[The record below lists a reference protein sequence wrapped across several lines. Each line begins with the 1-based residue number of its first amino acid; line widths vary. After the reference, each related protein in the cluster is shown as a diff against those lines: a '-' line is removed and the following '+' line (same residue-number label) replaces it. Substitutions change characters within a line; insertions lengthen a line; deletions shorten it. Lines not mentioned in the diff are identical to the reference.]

1 VKEPKGENGIYLPRR
16 NRVIRK
22 PKISIWLLALAIS
35 AVAAVAVACGGDDES
50 VDTPVPAATAKPA
63 GAAATAK
70 PGAAAATAKPAV
82 AAATAKPAAT
92 TAPQTKTKILV
103 VGLVKVDP
111 PIFLPSESAFSS
123 AVFNAHSGV
132 FDSLLRYE
140 HADPPDLGARSGEGI
155 ATAWK
160 LNSAGDQLT
169 FEIRSGVMF
178 HDGSELT
185 AEDVA
190 YSMNDAIREGS
201 KFGRAGE
208 LTRYMDNWEAIND
221 STVVVHLKEVIDPN
235 WWNAQANTNGNYVP
249 MISKAVSEKLGR
261 DAAVTSMVAT
271 GPFKVVD
278 WAGGEQLVAEAVESH
293 WRTTPKID
301 QVRYVELPEE
311 STRRAAYATGEIDI
325 MRPSLK
331 FIKTTQDSVPGSTIV
346 QLDRGTGQSIIF
358 SGNYWAEM
366 WIEENETIF
375 PRDGFHPDA
384 DHPWIGDP
392 NDSEQAAKA
401 LNVRLA
407 LTMAIDRELVN
418 DVAIGG
424 LGAPAYTNSGFLPG
438 DPGWKDEWRVDY
450 DPQKAQDILKDA
462 GYPNCFTVE
471 LQIASDLP
479 ALITP
484 EVGQVIAQMW
494 EQIGCSVKI
503 QQLAYAA
510 NRPGL
515 VARSMDIPWL
525 MQSESYGFLYESKFH
540 SMIPSAGFN
549 YGIELPNDVAQPW
562 YDNRTTVEES
572 ARIANNA
579 KVEDFVSTN
588 RLIAPVVQRILFWVV
603 GPEVTSWKP
612 RFGGQF
618 NSPETVEMK

>member
-1 VKEPKGENGIYLPRR
+1 MYIPRR
-16 NRVIRK
+16 NPMIHK
-22 PKISIWLLALAIS
+22 PRISIWLLTLAVTAI
-35 AVAAVAVACGGDDES
+35 AAFAFACGGGDEPA
-50 VDTPVPAATAKPA
+50 DTVVPAAPADTAVPA
-63 GAAATAK
+63 T
-70 PGAAAATAKPAV
+70 
-82 AAATAKPAAT
+82 ATAKPAAT
-92 TAPQTKTKILV
+92 NVPKTETKTLV
-103 VGLVKVDP
+103 VGLTKVDP

-132 FDSLLRYE
+132 FESLLRYE
-140 HADPPDLGARSGEGI
+140 YADPPKLGARSGEGI
-155 ATAWK
+155 ATSWEV
-160 LNSAGDQLT
+160 NSAGDQIT
-169 FEIRSGVMF
+169 FKVRSGVMF

-208 LTRYMDNWEAIND
+208 LGRYMDRWEATD
-221 STVVVHLKEVIDPN
+221 DRTAVAHLKEVLDPN
-235 WWNAQANTNGNYVP
+235 WWNLQAHTNGNFVP
-249 MISKAVSEKLGR
+249 LISKAVSEKLGR
-261 DAAVTSMVAT
+261 EAAVTSMVAT
-271 GPFKVVD
+271 GPFKVVS
-278 WAGGEQLVAEAVESH
+278 WKGGEELVAEAVESH
-293 WRTTPKID
+293 WLTTAKID
-301 QVRYVELPEE
+301 RVRYVELPEE
-311 STRRAAYATGEIDI
+311 ATRRAAFATGEIHI

-331 FIKTTQDSVPGSTIV
+331 FIQATQDSVPGSTRV
-346 QLDRGTGQSIIF
+346 QLDNGTGQSVIF
-358 SGNYWAEM
+358 SGNYWAEK
-366 WIEENETIF
+366 WVEENETIF

-392 NDSEQAAKA
+392 NDPEQAAKA

-450 DPQKAQDILKDA
+450 DAQKAQDILKDA
-462 GYPNCFTVE
+462 GYPGCFTIQI
-471 LQIASDLP
+471 QIASDLP

-494 EQIGCSVKI
+494 EQIGCNVEI
-503 QQLAYAA
+503 EQLAYSA

-515 VARSMDIPWL
+515 VARTMDRPWL
-525 MQSESYGFLYESKFH
+525 MQSESYSFLYDSKFH

-549 YGIELPNDVAQPW
+549 YGIELPNDVSQPW
-562 YDNRTTVEES
+562 YDNRTILEES
-572 ARIANNA
+572 VRIANNA
-579 KVEDFVSTN
+579 KVEDYVSSN
-588 RLIAPVVQRILFWVV
+588 RLIAPVVQRILYWIVN
-603 GPEVTSWKP
+603 PDVTSWQP